1 MFRIELNEY
10 WQNYLSNLP
19 ETGMG
24 YQKVI
29 VNGEIEGI
37 VLNSKTLTTN
47 VEINQINQIK
57 L

>member
-57 L
+57 